1 MFSLIQY
8 VIEFMLY
15 LHKCEIQMLPEMY
28 SFNISP
34 YLQIY
39 IYLSFM
45 AWRTKRI
52 QRAQDEFIRTWHL
65 WRKIVY
71 INWFFLSVM
80 YLADCLYLY
89 LDRYSKQI
97 DVIDIFKTLIKE

>member
-34 YLQIY
+34 YLQTY
-39 IYLSFM
+39 IYLSFYGL
-45 AWRTKRI
+45 T
-52 QRAQDEFIRTWHL
+52 
-65 WRKIVY
+65 
-71 INWFFLSVM
+71 N
-80 YLADCLYLY
+80 
-89 LDRYSKQI
+89 
-97 DVIDIFKTLIKE
+97 KENTESPG